1 MTNYALPTAS
11 YWGLR
16 DENTEEM
23 IVDFNTS
30 YTKISCDSNG
40 PYFDV
45 HMDGLQPERYYR
57 LLIKTTLDGSTTV
70 VDNKNI
76 FKIVRNG

>member
-1 MTNYALPTAS
+1 MV
-11 YWGLR
+11 
-16 DENTEEM
+16 
-23 IVDFNTS
+23 VDFNTS
-30 YTKISCDSNG
+30 YTKISCDNNG

-76 FKIVRNG
+76 FKVVRNG